1 MESVTL
7 IQGNILTADEKYIA
21 HGCNCVGAFGA
32 GLAGQ
37 IARMYP
43 QAREAYLKKYRE
55 EGWKLGEIQLVKIE
69 GGPTIIN
76 CATQY
81 NYKGYGLLADY
92 GAIRT
97 CLQKIKSV
105 TNNADPADR
114 YFPEKIEIALP
125 KIGCGLARGEW
136 AVVEKIIL
144 EELGDCARVYVLK

>member
-7 IQGNILTADEKYIA
+7 IQGDILAADEKYIA

-43 QAREAYLKKYRE
+43 QAREAYMEKYRR

-105 TNNADPADR
+105 MNGA
-114 YFPEKIEIALP
+114 EIALP

-136 AVVEKIIL
+136 TVVEKIIW